1 MSIPIFVVSQTTVN
15 FPTSNTAYP
24 CTLCSNMIIMRT
36 ILYRWGFH
44 LSATQT
50 SPIQTPFLWTD
61 RSQFLFWRWRDPRRH
76 LTPGSTLDRTR
87 RAGIS
92 RWKFTGKE
100 NTSFPTENIG
110 FRYKFLVSAPS
121 HVFFIFLPGVWNW
134 LFQMGTIIGERLWMN
149 LLVTSS
155 RSFY

>member
-76 LTPGSTLDRTR
+76 STPGSTLDRTR

-110 FRYKFLVSAPS
+110 FWYKFLVSAPS
-121 HVFFIFLPGVWNW
+121 HVFFLPGVWNW